1 MEENFLLRG
10 IGVSQ
15 GVAIGKAFLLK
26 RSKVEVSKYS
36 QIPPEEIPGEVE
48 RFKAAI
54 EETRRNLV
62 AVREKIRQKGF
73 QEASHIMDA
82 QLMIIEDRALV
93 DRTIQHI
100 EEDQIDAAGALKSTL
115 QDIHKAFE
123 DIGDEYLRERKSD
136 IDFLGER
143 IMRNLLGKEQE
154 FIARIQDKVIL
165 VANDLSPVDTAN
177 LDVTKVLGFV
187 TDRGGKTSHTA
198 IMARALEIP
207 AVVGLESITQEV
219 NTGDMVIVDGIIGVV
234 IVNPTPE
241 TLREYADKKL
251 RYEDLEK
258 ELFRYKQLPAETKDG
273 FRIKV
278 YANIELVEELPS
290 VLEHGAEGIGL
301 YRTEFLYLNRKDL
314 PTEEEHFA
322 IYKSVVEKISPY
334 PVTIRTIDL
343 GGDKFISQIE
353 LAEEMNPAMGL
364 RAIRF
369 CLKEVGIFKTQL
381 RAILRASAFGKVRL
395 MFPMISGFQ
404 EIIQIKSI
412 LQEVKEDLV
421 NKNQSF
427 DPELEIGIMIEIPS
441 AVTIADLLAR
451 EVDFFSIGTNDLI
464 QYSLAI
470 DRVNEHVSYLYEPLH
485 PAVLRVISNVIDA
498 AHNAGIRV
506 SMCGEMAGE
515 SMYVPILVGLGL
527 DELSMNAL
535 SILKVKKMIRSVSYR
550 ESREFIKE
558 IYKMYT
564 ASEIESYLRQ
574 ETLNH
579 LTG

>member
-1 MEENFLLRG
+1 MKENFLLRG

-15 GVAIGKAFLLK
+15 GVAIGKALLLK
-26 RSKVEVSKYS
+26 RSKVEVSKYA
-36 QIPPEEIPGEVE
+36 QILPEEIPGEVE
-48 RFKAAI
+48 KFKAAI
-54 EETRRNLV
+54 EETRKNLV
-62 AVREKIRQKGF
+62 AVREKTRQKGF

-258 ELFRYKQLPAETKDG
+258 ELFKYKQLPAETKDG

-421 NKNQSF
+421 KKNQSF

-498 AHNAGIRV
+498 AHNAGIKV

-535 SILKVKKMIRSVSYR
+535 SILKVKKMIRSVSYK
-550 ESREFIKE
+550 EAREFLKE
-558 IYKMYT
+558 IYKLYT
-564 ASEIESYLRQ
+564 ASEIESYLKK

>member
-1 MEENFLLRG
+1 MKENFLLRG

-15 GVAIGKAFLLK
+15 GVAIGKALLLK
-26 RSKVEVSKYS
+26 RSKVEVSKYA
-36 QIPPEEIPGEVE
+36 QILPEEIPGEVE
-48 RFKAAI
+48 KFKAAI
-54 EETRRNLV
+54 EETRKNLV
-62 AVREKIRQKGF
+62 AVREKTRQKGF

-258 ELFRYKQLPAETKDG
+258 ELFKYKQLPAETKDG

-421 NKNQSF
+421 KKNQSF

-498 AHNAGIRV
+498 AHNAGIKV

>member
-1 MEENFLLRG
+1 MKENFLLRG

-36 QIPPEEIPGEVE
+36 QIPPEELPGEVE
-48 RFKAAI
+48 KFKAAI
-54 EETRRNLV
+54 EETRKNLV
-62 AVREKIRQKGF
+62 AVREKTRQKGF
-73 QEASHIMDA
+73 QEASHIIDA

-100 EEDQIDAAGALKSTL
+100 EEDQIDAAGALKNTL

-154 FIARIQDKVIL
+154 FIARIQEKVIL

-258 ELFRYKQLPAETKDG
+258 ELFKYKQLPAETKDG

-301 YRTEFLYLNRKDL
+301 YRTEFLYLNRKNL

-369 CLKEVGIFKTQL
+369 CLKEVDIFKTQL

-404 EIIQIKSI
+404 EIVQIKSI

-421 NKNQSF
+421 KKNQSF

-498 AHNAGIRV
+498 AHNAGIKV

-527 DELSMNAL
+527 DALSMNAL
-535 SILKVKKMIRSVSYR
+535 SILKVKKMIRSVSYK
-550 ESREFIKE
+550 EAREFLKE
-558 IYKMYT
+558 IYKLYT
-564 ASEIESYLRQ
+564 ASEIESYLKR

-579 LTG
+579 LTD

>member
-1 MEENFLLRG
+1 MKENFLLRG

-26 RSKVEVSKYS
+26 RSKLEVSEYAH
-36 QIPPEEIPGEVE
+36 IPMKEISREVE
-48 RFKAAI
+48 RFKTAV
-54 EETRRNLV
+54 EDTRQHLMMV
-62 AVREKIRQKGF
+62 KEKIQQRGY
-73 QEASHIMDA
+73 QEAGHIIDA

-100 EEDQIDAAGALKSTL
+100 QEDQIDATGALKSSL
-115 QDIHKAFE
+115 QDIHAAFE

-154 FIARIQDKVIL
+154 FSPKIQEKVIL
-165 VANDLSPVDTAN
+165 VAHDLSPVDTAS
-177 LDVTKVLGFV
+177 LDITQVLGFI
-187 TDRGGKTSHTA
+187 TERGGRTSHTA
-198 IMARALEIP
+198 IMARALEMP
-207 AVVGLESITQEV
+207 AVVGLENVTQEL
-219 NTGDMVIVDGIIGVV
+219 NTGDVIIVDGLIGVV
-234 IVNPTPE
+234 IVNPDPE
-241 TLREYADKKL
+241 TLREYADKKQ
-251 RYEDLEK
+251 RYEELEK
-258 ELFRYKQLPAETKDG
+258 ELFKYKQLPAETKDG
-273 FRIKV
+273 FRIKI

-322 IYKSVVEKISPY
+322 IYKSVVEKMSPY

-343 GGDKFISQIE
+343 GGDKFISHIE

-369 CLKEVGIFKTQL
+369 CLKEVEIFKTQL
-381 RAILRASAFGKVRL
+381 RAIFRASALGKVRL

-404 EIIQIKSI
+404 EVVQIKAI
-412 LQEVKEDLV
+412 LREVKNDLMR
-421 NKNQSF
+421 QGLPF
-427 DPELEIGIMIEIPS
+427 DHELEIGIMIEIPS
-441 AVTIADLLAR
+441 AVTIADILAR

-485 PAVLRVISNVIDA
+485 PAVLRLIRSVIDA
-498 AHNAGIRV
+498 AHKAGIEV
-506 SMCGEMAGE
+506 GMCGEMAGE
-515 SMYVPILVGLGL
+515 SIYVPILVGLGL

-535 SILKVKKMIRSVSYR
+535 SILKVKKMIRSVSYK
-550 ESREFIKE
+550 EAREFLKE
-558 IYKMYT
+558 IYELYT
-564 ASEIESYLRQ
+564 ASEIEEYLKR
-574 ETLNH
+574 EALNR
-579 LTG
+579 LIT

>member
-1 MEENFLLRG
+1 MKENFLLRG
-10 IGVSQ
+10 IEVSQ

-62 AVREKIRQKGF
+62 AVREKIQQKGF

-100 EEDQIDAAGALKSTL
+100 EEDQIDATGALKNTL

-154 FIARIQDKVIL
+154 FIGRIQDKVIL

-258 ELFRYKQLPAETKDG
+258 ELFKYKQLPAETKDG

-301 YRTEFLYLNRKDL
+301 YRTEFLYLNRKNL

-369 CLKEVGIFKTQL
+369 CLKEVDIFKTQL

-404 EIIQIKSI
+404 EIVQIKSI

-421 NKNQSF
+421 KKNQSF
-427 DPELEIGIMIEIPS
+427 DSELEIGIMIEIPS

-485 PAVLRVISNVIDA
+485 PAVLRLISNVINA

>member
-1 MEENFLLRG
+1 MRENFLLRG
-10 IGVSQ
+10 VGVSQ
-15 GVAIGKAFLLK
+15 GVVIGKAFLLK
-26 RSKVEVSKYS
+26 RSKLEVSEYSHIPSEEVSK
-36 QIPPEEIPGEVE
+36 EVE
-48 RFKAAI
+48 RFKKAVDDA
-54 EETRRNLV
+54 RQHLV
-62 AVREKIRQKGF
+62 MVKKKTQQRDC
-73 QEASHIMDA
+73 QEAGHIIDA
-82 QLMIIEDRALV
+82 QLMIIEDKALV
-93 DRTIQHI
+93 DRTIKHI
-100 EEDQIDAAGALKSTL
+100 QEDQIDATSALKSTL
-115 QDIHKAFE
+115 QDIHTAFE
-123 DIGDEYLRERKSD
+123 DIGDEYLQERKSD

-143 IMRNLLGKEQE
+143 IMRNLLGRDQE
-154 FIARIQDKVIL
+154 FSLKIQEKVIL
-165 VANDLSPVDTAN
+165 VAHDLSPVDTAN

-207 AVVGLESITQEV
+207 AVVGLENVTQEV
-219 NTGDMVIVDGIIGVV
+219 NTGDMIIVDGMIGIV
-234 IVNPTPE
+234 IVNPDPE
-241 TLREYADKKL
+241 TLREYADKKQ
-251 RYEDLEK
+251 RYEELEK

-322 IYKSVVEKISPY
+322 IYKSVVEKMSPY

-381 RAILRASAFGKVRL
+381 RAILRASDFGNVRL
-395 MFPMISGFQ
+395 MFPMISGLQ
-404 EIIQIKSI
+404 EILQIKTI
-412 LQEVKEDLV
+412 LKEVKDDLLK
-421 NKNQSF
+421 KNLPF
-427 DPELEIGIMIEIPS
+427 DHELEIGIMIEIPS
-441 AVTIADLLAR
+441 AVTIADILAR

-485 PAVLRVISNVIDA
+485 PAVLRLIGSVIDA
-498 AHNAGIRV
+498 AHSGGITV
-506 SMCGEMAGE
+506 GMCGEMAGE
-515 SMYVPILVGLGL
+515 SMYMPILVGLGL

-535 SILKVKKMIRSVSYR
+535 SILRVKKMIRSISYR
-550 ESREFIKE
+550 EAREVTKE
-558 IYKMYT
+558 IYKLST
-564 ASEIESYLRQ
+564 APEIEEYLKK
-574 ETLNH
+574 EALNH
-579 LTG
+579 FVH

>member
-1 MEENFLLRG
+1 MKENFLLRG

-26 RSKVEVSKYS
+26 RSKLEVSEYAH
-36 QIPPEEIPGEVE
+36 IPVKEISREVE
-48 RFKAAI
+48 RFKTAV
-54 EETRRNLV
+54 EDTRQHLMMV
-62 AVREKIRQKGF
+62 KEKIQQRGY
-73 QEASHIMDA
+73 QEAGHIIDA

-100 EEDQIDAAGALKSTL
+100 QEDQIDATGALKSSL
-115 QDIHKAFE
+115 QDIHAAFE

-154 FIARIQDKVIL
+154 FSPKIQEKVIL
-165 VANDLSPVDTAN
+165 VAHDLSPVDTAS
-177 LDVTKVLGFV
+177 LDITQVLGFI
-187 TDRGGKTSHTA
+187 TERGGRTSHTA
-198 IMARALEIP
+198 IMARALEMP
-207 AVVGLESITQEV
+207 AVVGLENVTQEL
-219 NTGDMVIVDGIIGVV
+219 NTGDVIIVDGLIGVV
-234 IVNPTPE
+234 IVNPDPE
-241 TLREYADKKL
+241 TLREYADKKQ
-251 RYEDLEK
+251 RYEELEK
-258 ELFRYKQLPAETKDG
+258 ELFKYKQLPAETKDG
-273 FRIKV
+273 FRIKI

-322 IYKSVVEKISPY
+322 IYKSVVEKMSPY

-343 GGDKFISQIE
+343 GGDKFISHIE

-369 CLKEVGIFKTQL
+369 CLKEVEIFKTQL
-381 RAILRASAFGKVRL
+381 RAIFRASALGKVRL

-404 EIIQIKSI
+404 EVVQIKAI
-412 LQEVKEDLV
+412 LREVKNDLMR
-421 NKNQSF
+421 QGLPF
-427 DPELEIGIMIEIPS
+427 DHELEIGIMIEIPS
-441 AVTIADLLAR
+441 AVTIADILAR

-485 PAVLRVISNVIDA
+485 PAVLRLIRSVIDA
-498 AHNAGIRV
+498 AHKAGIEV
-506 SMCGEMAGE
+506 GMCGEMAGE
-515 SMYVPILVGLGL
+515 SIYVPILVGLGL

-535 SILKVKKMIRSVSYR
+535 SILKVKKMIRSVSYK
-550 ESREFIKE
+550 EAREFLKE
-558 IYKMYT
+558 IYELYT
-564 ASEIESYLRQ
+564 ASEIEEYLKR
-574 ETLNH
+574 EALNR
-579 LTG
+579 LIT

>member
-1 MEENFLLRG
+1 MKENFLLRG

-62 AVREKIRQKGF
+62 AVREKIQQKGF

-100 EEDQIDAAGALKSTL
+100 VEDQIDAAGALKSTL

-301 YRTEFLYLNRKDL
+301 YRTEFLYLNRKNL

-421 NKNQSF
+421 KKNQSF
-427 DPELEIGIMIEIPS
+427 DSELEIGIMIEIPS

-498 AHNAGIRV
+498 AHNAGIKV

-564 ASEIESYLRQ
+564 ASEIESYLKR

>member
-1 MEENFLLRG
+1 MKEDFLLRG

-15 GVAIGKAFLLK
+15 GIAIGKAFLLK
-26 RSKVEVSKYS
+26 RSKFDVSKHA
-36 QIPPEEIPGEVE
+36 QIPPEKIPGEVE
-48 RFKAAI
+48 RFKTAI

-62 AVREKIRQKGF
+62 TIRERIQQRGY
-73 QEASHIMDA
+73 QEAGHIIDA

-100 EEDQIDAAGALKSTL
+100 QEDKLDATSALKSTL
-115 QDIHKAFE
+115 QDIRKAFE

-143 IMRNLLGKEQE
+143 IMGNLLGKEQE
-154 FIARIQDKVIL
+154 FISKIQDKVIL

-177 LDVTKVLGFV
+177 LDVNKVLGFV

-219 NTGDMVIVDGIIGVV
+219 NAGDMIIVDGIIGVV
-234 IVNPTPE
+234 IVNPSPE
-241 TLREYADKKL
+241 TLREYADKRQ
-251 RYEDLEK
+251 RYDELEK
-258 ELFRYKQLPAETKDG
+258 ELFRYRQLPAETRDG

-290 VLEHGAEGIGL
+290 VLDHGAEGIGL
-301 YRTEFLYLNRKDL
+301 YRTEFLFLNRKDL

-322 IYKSVVEKISPY
+322 IYKSVVEEISPH
-334 PVTIRTIDL
+334 PVTIRTLDL

-369 CLKEVGIFKTQL
+369 CLKEVGVFKTQL
-381 RAILRASAFGKVRL
+381 RAILRASVFGNVRL
-395 MFPMISGFQ
+395 MFPMISGYQ
-404 EIIQIKSI
+404 EIIQIKAI
-412 LQEVKEDLV
+412 LQEVMDDLTRENV
-421 NKNQSF
+421 SF
-427 DPELEIGIMIEIPS
+427 DRDLQIGIMIEIPS
-441 AVTIADLLAR
+441 AATIADILAR

-485 PAVLRVISNVIDA
+485 PAVIRLISTVIEA

-535 SILKVKKMIRSVSYR
+535 SILKVKKMIRSVSYK
-550 ESREFIKE
+550 EAREFAKQIFKLS
-558 IYKMYT
+558 T
-564 ASEIESYLRQ
+564 AAEIEEYLKR
-574 ETLNH
+574 EALNH
-579 LTG
+579 CIS

>member
-1 MEENFLLRG
+1 MKEDFLLRG

-15 GVAIGKAFLLK
+15 GIAIGKAFLLK
-26 RSKVEVSKYS
+26 RSKLDVSKHA
-36 QIPPEEIPGEVE
+36 QIPPEKIPGEVE
-48 RFKAAI
+48 RFKTAI

-62 AVREKIRQKGF
+62 TIRERIQQRGY
-73 QEASHIMDA
+73 QEAGRIIDA

-100 EEDQIDAAGALKSTL
+100 QEDKLDATSALKSTL
-115 QDIHKAFE
+115 QDIRKAFE

-143 IMRNLLGKEQE
+143 IMGNLLGKEQE
-154 FIARIQDKVIL
+154 FISKIQDKVIL

-177 LDVTKVLGFV
+177 LDVNKVLGFV

-219 NTGDMVIVDGIIGVV
+219 NAGDMIIVDGIIGVV
-234 IVNPTPE
+234 IVNPSPE
-241 TLREYADKKL
+241 TLREYADKRQ
-251 RYEDLEK
+251 RYDELEK
-258 ELFRYKQLPAETKDG
+258 ELFRYRQLPAETRDG

-290 VLEHGAEGIGL
+290 VLDHGAEGIGL
-301 YRTEFLYLNRKDL
+301 YRTEFLFLNRKDL

-322 IYKSVVEKISPY
+322 IYKSVVEEISPH
-334 PVTIRTIDL
+334 PVTIRTLDL

-369 CLKEVGIFKTQL
+369 CLKEVGVFKTQL
-381 RAILRASAFGKVRL
+381 RAILRASVFGNVRL
-395 MFPMISGFQ
+395 MFPMISGYQ
-404 EIIQIKSI
+404 EIIQIKAI
-412 LQEVKEDLV
+412 LQEVMDDLTRENV
-421 NKNQSF
+421 SF
-427 DPELEIGIMIEIPS
+427 DRDLQIGIMIEIPS
-441 AVTIADLLAR
+441 AATIADILAR

-485 PAVLRVISNVIDA
+485 PAVIRLISTVIEA

-535 SILKVKKMIRSVSYR
+535 SILKVKKMIRSVSYK
-550 ESREFIKE
+550 EAREFAKQIFKLS
-558 IYKMYT
+558 T
-564 ASEIESYLRQ
+564 AAEIEEYLKR
-574 ETLNH
+574 EALNH
-579 LTG
+579 CIS

>member
-1 MEENFLLRG
+1 MKENFLLRG

-26 RSKVEVSKYS
+26 RSKVEVSKYA
-36 QIPPEEIPGEVE
+36 QIPPEELSGEVE
-48 RFKAAI
+48 RFKEAI
-54 EETRRNLV
+54 EETRKNLV

-73 QEASHIMDA
+73 QEASHIIDA

-219 NTGDMVIVDGIIGVV
+219 NTGDVVIVDGIIGVV

-301 YRTEFLYLNRKDL
+301 YRTEFLYLNRKNL

-421 NKNQSF
+421 KKNQSF

-498 AHNAGIRV
+498 AHNAGIKV

-535 SILKVKKMIRSVSYR
+535 SILKVKKMIRSVSYK
-550 ESREFIKE
+550 EAREFIKE

-564 ASEIESYLRQ
+564 ASEIEEYLKRKALSRFI
-574 ETLNH
+574 T
-579 LTG
+579 